1 METFEKKK
9 IKTMKKEVDRFFRKD
24 IEITFFVNS
33 NQPSYFFKT
42 FQESFP
48 RYQNHLF
55 ARTLKVRASLLY
67 FHINYQF
74 LSKCSYQLSFYVNCR
89 ERNE

>member
-33 NQPSYFFKT
+33 NQPSFFQNISGK
-42 FQESFP
+42 FSKISKSSICQNFESE
-48 RYQNHLF
+48 
-55 ARTLKVRASLLY
+55 S
-67 FHINYQF
+67 
-74 LSKCSYQLSFYVNCR
+74 
-89 ERNE
+89 